1 MPTSPGGDV
10 TAAWRSRD
18 AGADGLDPSAWSTHD
33 AIVEALIILVAAS
46 ILFLAITIPLW
57 ALVFR
62 VPWWPVLTLPWLG
75 ATVGAA
81 VGGSLG
87 RSAPCMDVSDCRK
100 AVFRGAGS
108 FAVAAFVAALIAT
121 LVARRVRTRG

>member
-1 MPTSPGGDV
+1 MF
-10 TAAWRSRD
+10 
-18 AGADGLDPSAWSTHD
+18 
-33 AIVEALIILVAAS
+33 VEALIILVAAS

-75 ATVGAA
+75 ATLGVA
-81 VGGSLG
+81 VGGLMS

-108 FAVAAFVAALIAT
+108 FGAVAFVATLIVT
-121 LVARRVRTRG
+121 VVAGRPRTRG